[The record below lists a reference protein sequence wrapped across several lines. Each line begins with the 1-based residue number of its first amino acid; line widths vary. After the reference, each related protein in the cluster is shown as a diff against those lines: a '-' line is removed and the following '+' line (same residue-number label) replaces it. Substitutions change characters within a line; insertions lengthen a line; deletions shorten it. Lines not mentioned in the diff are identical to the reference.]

1 MNILVAAFEPFDGQV
16 LNPALEALRQLPH
29 EIGKHKLTKLELPT
43 VFYEANDVLIQCVQQ
58 KDIDAIL
65 TIGQAGGRSALTPER
80 VAINIDDARIPDNKG
95 QQPIDTPIQQ
105 DGAPAYFSN
114 MPVKRMTAAIQQS
127 GVEAKLSNTA
137 GTFVCNHIL
146 YQLGYLQATAFTKIK
161 FGFIHVPFVPEQ
173 VTDKPEKP
181 SMSLETIR
189 IGLYAALE
197 AIVES
202 GEDIK
207 VALGETH

>member
-1 MNILVAAFEPFDGQV
+1 MNILVAAFEPFDCQV

-137 GTFVCNHIL
+137 GTFVCNHIF
-146 YQLGYLQATAFTKIK
+146 YQSGYLQATQYPQLL
-161 FGFIHVPFVPEQ
+161 FGFIHVPYISEQ
-173 VTDKPEKP
+173 CNVQTATPSLSLATIVTGLTAAITAISYDDDA
-181 SMSLETIR
+181 SL
-189 IGLYAALE
+189 
-197 AIVES
+197 
-202 GEDIK
+202 
-207 VALGETH
+207 ALGQTE

>member
-95 QQPIDTPIQQ
+95 
-105 DGAPAYFSN
+105 
-114 MPVKRMTAAIQQS
+114 
-127 GVEAKLSNTA
+127 
-137 GTFVCNHIL
+137 
-146 YQLGYLQATAFTKIK
+146 
-161 FGFIHVPFVPEQ
+161 
-173 VTDKPEKP
+173 
-181 SMSLETIR
+181 
-189 IGLYAALE
+189 
-197 AIVES
+197 
-202 GEDIK
+202 
-207 VALGETH
+207 